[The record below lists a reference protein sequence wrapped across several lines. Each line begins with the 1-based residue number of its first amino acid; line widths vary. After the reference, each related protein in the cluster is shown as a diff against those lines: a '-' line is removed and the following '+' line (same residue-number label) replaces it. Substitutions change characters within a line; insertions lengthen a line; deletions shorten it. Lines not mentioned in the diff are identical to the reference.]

1 MDIFFVLVFLSVLAS
16 VSSNFA
22 HFEKCDTLLPQE
34 KSGGEAIA
42 VVAGTVRGRDKPA
55 FVNFFFARGKSGVFF
70 YNEQFVK
77 SRKRRKFLKLP

>member
-55 FVNFFFARGKSGVFF
+55 FVIFLLGECPVFF
-70 YNEQFVK
+70 CTINN
-77 SRKRRKFLKLP
+77 L